1 MIITIDGPEKAGKT
15 TLINAIRE
23 ISKGTTVV
31 HWGPVD
37 PDDRVYLE
45 PLKKAVASDQ
55 WVIWD
60 RCWPSE
66 HVYGKLLNRNR
77 RLAVD
82 PWLGEWLYGRAVQ
95 SAGVKIMLLP
105 DHSERLK
112 SYRDSSDLP
121 VDPKIETEMYE
132 NYAKNYQWNI
142 LRNDYTP
149 VGLQA
154 NYDRIHR
161 LMIPI
166 TYQITKPPKYA
177 GNLLA
182 EIVFVGES
190 LKLGSDLK
198 PAGAWLPFTTYLT
211 SLYGRNLGNE
221 AFKCGWTNTDSD
233 IVVETLADTSLI
245 ACGRKAEEWCNNI
258 RENVKRVKVIALPHP
273 AWLYRYNN
281 AETTKKRIETD
292 AILKNL
298 KETLK

>member
-23 ISKGTTVV
+23 IRNGTTVV
-31 HWGPVD
+31 HWGPVE
-37 PDDRVYLE
+37 PDDRVYLK
-45 PLKKAVASDQ
+45 PLKQAAASDQ

-66 HVYGKLLNRNR
+66 HVYGKMLHRDR

-95 SAGVKIMLLP
+95 TAGVKIILLP
-105 DHSERLK
+105 DHSEQLKRL
-112 SYRDSSDLP
+112 RDSSDLP
-121 VDPKIETEMYE
+121 VDPEVETGMYE
-132 NYAKNYQWNI
+132 NYAKSFQWKVLHNNY
-142 LRNDYTP
+142 TST
-149 VGLQA
+149 GLQA
-154 NYDRIHR
+154 NYDRILK
-161 LMIPI
+161 LMIPVE
-166 TYQITKPPKYA
+166 YQLTKPPKYA
-177 GNLLA
+177 GDLLA

-211 SLYGRNLGNE
+211 SLYGRHLGNE
-221 AFKCGWTNTDSD
+221 AFKCGWTNIDSS
-233 IVVETLADTSLI
+233 ITIENLADTSLI
-245 ACGRKAEEWCNNI
+245 ACGKKAEAWC
-258 RENVKRVKVIALPHP
+258 ENVQQSVRRVKVVALPHP

-292 AILKNL
+292 AILQNL